1 MNTRYNRPILLV
13 VAMIA
18 LLQGCAVNPVT
29 GENELSFMSQQQEIA
44 LGSKNYSPSRQSQG
58 GDYYLDPRL
67 QIYVASV
74 GKKLAAVSDQPNLP
88 YEFVVLNNRVPNAW
102 ALPGGKIAINRGL
115 LSYLDD
121 ESQLAAVLAHEIVH
135 AAARHGASQMSRGT
149 LANIGI
155 AAVAIGTQDR
165 DGAQL
170 YGLASQMGTAAW
182 MAKYGRDDELES
194 DFYGMEYMARAGY
207 EPQGAVELQRTFVKL
222 SEGRKA
228 DFLSGLFA
236 SHPPSEKRVEAN
248 IAKAKQLPKGQR
260 YRQRYQAAIAQLR
273 KDKPAYKAE
282 EAALEALNKKQTNA
296 AISQLDRAIA
306 VQPREAAFWEL
317 RGHAWKHMDKTD
329 NADKAYSTAIRKNPK
344 YFGPYLA
351 RGVLRYDLGD
361 KVRGLEDIQRSYKIL
376 PTAKASYYLGESA
389 VESKQY
395 QAAIGYFKQ
404 ASQAEGELG
413 KQSTQQLSALQLELQ
428 PQSFISASA
437 GINSRGYMQVSLSNR
452 SPVPM
457 TRIQI
462 RVDQMASAYQVQ
474 SSQKFVIPQTIA
486 AGASIQLELGSA
498 AEDAAQS
505 PRFRVAVLAAKVI
518 K

>member
-1 MNTRYNRPILLV
+1 MKTRYSWSILLV
-13 VAMIA
+13 LAMA
-18 LLQGCAVNPVT
+18 AGLSGCSVNPVT
-29 GENELSFMSQQQEIA
+29 GKNELSFMSQQQEIA

-58 GDYYLDPRL
+58 GDYYLDPKL
-67 QIYVASV
+67 QSYVAGV

-88 YEFVVLNNRVPNAW
+88 YEFVVLNNSVPNAW

-149 LANIGI
+149 LANIGM
-155 AAVAIGTQDR
+155 AAVAIGTQGR
-165 DGAQL
+165 DGGQL

-194 DFYGMEYMARAGY
+194 DFYGMNYMAVAGY

-222 SEGRKA
+222 SEGRQT

-273 KDKPAYKAE
+273 KDESAYKAE
-282 EAALEALNKKQTNA
+282 KAAIEALNKEQPAA
-296 AISQLDRAIA
+296 AIDQLDRAIA
-306 VQPREAAFWEL
+306 VQPGEAAFWEL
-317 RGHAWKHMDKTD
+317 RGHAWNLMDKTD
-329 NADKAYSTAIRKNPK
+329 NAEKAYSTAIRKNPK
-344 YFGPYLA
+344 YFGPHLA
-351 RGVLRYDLGD
+351 RGVLRYNQGE
-361 KVRGLEDIQRSYKIL
+361 KARGLEDIQRSYKIL

-389 VESKQY
+389 VQAKQY
-395 QAAIGYFKQ
+395 QAAMGYFKQ
-404 ASQAEGELG
+404 ASQAGGEIG
-413 KQSTQQLSALQLELQ
+413 KQSTQQLTALQLELQ
-428 PQSFISASA
+428 PQSFIGGSA
-437 GINSRGYMQVSLSNR
+437 GINSRGFVQVSLSNR

-457 TRIQI
+457 TQVQV
-462 RVDQMASAYQVQ
+462 RVDRMASAYQIQ
-474 SSQKFVIPQTIA
+474 SSQTLLIPQTIA
-486 AGASIQLELGSA
+486 AGTSLQLELGSA
-498 AEDAAQS
+498 AEDTQQS
-505 PRFRVAVLAAKVI
+505 PRFRVVVLSAKAI

>member
-74 GKKLAAVSDQPNLP
+74 GNKLAAVSDQPNLP
-88 YEFVVLNNRVPNAW
+88 YEFVVLNNRMPNAW

-149 LANIGI
+149 LANIGM

-207 EPQGAVELQRTFVKL
+207 EPHGAVELQRSFVKL

-236 SHPPSEKRVEAN
+236 SHPPSAKRVEAN

-296 AISQLDRAIA
+296 AISQLDQAIA

-317 RGHAWKHMDKTD
+317 RGHAWKQMDKTD

-344 YFGPYLA
+344 YFGSYLA

-404 ASQAEGELG
+404 ASQAGGELG

-437 GINSRGYMQVSLSNR
+437 GINSRGYVQGSLSNR

-462 RVDQMASAYQVQ
+462 RVDKMASVFRVQ

-486 AGASIQLELGSA
+486 AGASLQLELGSV

-505 PRFRVAVLAAKVI
+505 PRFLVAVLAAKVI